1 MDEHLLRARVGRV
14 LGGTYRV
21 ARLLGSGGMG
31 AVYEARHVWTDRAVA
46 VKLLHPEHVRRREMV
61 SRFMTEARAAS
72 AIRHP
77 NIVDVLDMGYD
88 DAERTLYIVQE
99 LLRGED
105 LATRLE
111 RERTL
116 GVTAALDLLVPVL
129 GALVSA
135 HRAGII
141 HRDVKPENVFL
152 ATPGRGRRGDPEAHR
167 FRHRAR
173 AVGGRRR
180 AHDAGG
186 HGGGHPVAVRP
197 PSRRGAKTTSTR
209 APMSGRSACCSTNA
223 SRGPT
228 LLSAANYNLV
238 VVKIATEAAAPL
250 RELCPAVPA
259 AVAAVGGPGA
269 VAGAGRPLGRRVG
282 DARRGARVRA
292 ALGGRHS
299 PRGLAAHTRRGD
311 ARAAARAPGLPAPP
325 TLPDDLGDAAW
336 SRRGARWVAP
346 YLAFLAVVAALS
358 VGLIVGRRSAPPTER
373 APGEGDDGG
382 TASHPEVLRDVRTVT
397 PDDVPRPGRAEDVT
411 PILPP

>member
-14 LGGTYRV
+14 LGGSYRV
-21 ARLLGSGGMG
+21 SRLLGSGGMG

-88 DAERTLYIVQE
+88 ADELTLYIVQE
-99 LLRGED
+99 LLLGED

-111 RERTL
+111 REGTL
-116 GVTAALDLLVPVL
+116 GVAAALDLAVPVL

-152 ATPGRGRRGDPEAHR
+152 ASPGEGGAVTPKLIDFGIARILSADAEAR
-167 FRHRAR
+167 TTRAGT
-173 AVGGRRR
+173 AVGTPQYMSPEQARGEDDL
-180 AHDAGG
+180 DARTDVWALGVLLYECLSG
-186 HGGGHPVAVRP
+186 VRP
-197 PSRRGAKTTSTR
+197 FE
-209 APMSGRSACCSTNA
+209 
-223 SRGPT
+223 
-228 LLSAANYNLV
+228 AANYNLV
-238 VVKIATEAAAPL
+238 VVKIVTERPRPL

-259 AVAAVGGPGA
+259 PVAAVVDRALALERGDRWADASAMLDAVLACGLLSEGA
-269 VAGAGRPLGRRVG
+269 
-282 DARRGARVRA
+282 ARHARSLRT
-292 ALGGRHS
+292 
-299 PRGLAAHTRRGD
+299 PEED
-311 ARAAARAPGLPAPP
+311 ARAAEKAPGLPAIPE
-325 TLPDDLGDAAW
+325 LPEDLGDVTTA
-336 SRRGARWVAP
+336 RRGAGWVVL

-373 APGEGDDGG
+373 PGGDGDDGG
-382 TASHPEVLRDVRTVT
+382 VWVHPEVLRDAGGSQ
-397 PDDVPRPGRAEDVT
+397 PDLGSIPGRGEDVT